1 MTPRPPFGDTPSL
14 PRQRGTCVVGTPRRV
29 CDPDVLP
36 GSAWCS
42 SPTSGSCGGPGGEWV
57 RPPSDHRLVW
67 TTESRVVAA
76 GHGVNPARC
85 YGLPLRFAAAYG
97 RIGLVEASLAVGAR
111 PNHYRGMTTALIGAA
126 AMGHVGMMDLL
137 LDHGADIDLA
147 VPLSALR
154 WRRPLAMVVRECCV
168 GRTRDTIG
176 TRRGGKGTGESALR
190 SGRRRAGRTSSARM
204 YKGVS
209 R

>member
-1 MTPRPPFGDTPSL
+1 
-14 PRQRGTCVVGTPRRV
+14 
-29 CDPDVLP
+29 
-36 GSAWCS
+36 
-42 SPTSGSCGGPGGEWV
+42 
-57 RPPSDHRLVW
+57 
-67 TTESRVVAA
+67 
-76 GHGVNPARC
+76 
-85 YGLPLRFAAAYG
+85 
-97 RIGLVEASLAVGAR
+97 
-111 PNHYRGMTTALIGAA
+111 MTTALIGAA

-209 R
+209 GNSAAHQLSTRRPSCRLTELRRNRLTSFRLLRLNSRCRLR